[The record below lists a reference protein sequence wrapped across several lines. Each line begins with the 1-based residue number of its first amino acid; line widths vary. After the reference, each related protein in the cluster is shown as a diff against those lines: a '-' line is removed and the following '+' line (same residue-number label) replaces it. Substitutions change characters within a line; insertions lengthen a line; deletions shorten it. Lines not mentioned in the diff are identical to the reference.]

1 MPDLA
6 LAILSNVN
14 KVDMEN
20 NKQQH
25 IEDGENIED
34 AELWGRRLLHKNKN
48 ASRTGASHMQYLL
61 LGPEQ
66 TLCNSGNSSIFGNFD
81 DFDDFCNFGNS
92 GNFDD
97 FDVPT

>member
-1 MPDLA
+1 MDMDMGISPLLTSSTKCPMPDLA

-34 AELWGRRLLHKNKN
+34 AEL
-48 ASRTGASHMQYLL
+48 
-61 LGPEQ
+61 
-66 TLCNSGNSSIFGNFD
+66 
-81 DFDDFCNFGNS
+81 
-92 GNFDD
+92 
-97 FDVPT
+97 